1 MAPHFRSISRQW
13 ISQEGCRRRGDPH
26 VRRCCG
32 GLSQRWLNT
41 APISGGLG
49 GSLST
54 DVDCRK
60 RARYNLRKLH
70 YQNGLTHE
78 KWALARLVPLA
89 TTPVAPGAIL
99 RELLARRELDA
110 GSGQFEVV
118 LRQPDN
124 TMGSP
129 PRSFATDAHGCIMVR
144 PDGVTEYRV
153 AAR

>member
-1 MAPHFRSISRQW
+1 M
-13 ISQEGCRRRGDPH
+13 
-26 VRRCCG
+26 
-32 GLSQRWLNT
+32 NT

-110 GSGQFEVV
+110 GSGQLDVV